1 MDSSF
6 SNILAFS
13 LSTAGYYYF
22 LKPTLTLDILNDPE
36 KKKVY
41 TSSAHLSLGI
51 YIFFILLTQFGCN
64 AYSINSACG
73 GNFLDNAG
81 AASWLTFFPWI
92 LIFGVLVVILMVYP
106 GFKTAFSDV
115 VGYYFISFNANKA
128 LTDLLIDTNIQKNID
143 ADDKLNTPEQKEA
156 MQSAADA
163 IIKICGNTSILI
175 NQIFPSNF
183 QSYWKIL
190 DPLKKEKYKDE
201 NAVMDL
207 KNKLFGLVVLKDNI
221 GEFMWYLY
229 TGILLTSLVQLKIT
243 TRGCVSNPK
252 TMETNYNNFLASEA
266 EAKKKNELATST
278 QYTIT
283 T

>member
-1 MDSSF
+1 MDSSV
-6 SNILAFS
+6 SNILSFL
-13 LSTAGYYYF
+13 LSTGIYYYY
-22 LKPTLTLDILNDPE
+22 LKPTLTLDILNDSE
-36 KKKVY
+36 KKKTY
-41 TSSAHLSLGI
+41 TSSVYLNLGI
-51 YIFFILLTQFGCN
+51 YFFLILLTQFLCN
-64 AYSINSACG
+64 TSVISSACG
-73 GNFLDNAG
+73 GNFLENVG
-81 AASWLTFFPWI
+81 AASWFTFFPWI
-92 LIFGVLVVILMVYP
+92 LIFGVLVVILIVYP

-115 VGYYFISFNANKA
+115 VGYYFISFGANKA
-128 LTDLLIDTNIQKNID
+128 LTELLIDTNIQKNID

-201 NAVMDL
+201 TAVNDL
-207 KNKLFGLVVLKDNI
+207 KNTLFGLVVIKENI

-243 TRGCVSNPK
+243 TRGCISNPK
-252 TMETNYNNFLASEA
+252 TMEENYNKFLASEA
-266 EAKKKNELATST
+266 EVKQKNDLATST